1 MTRAV
6 NNEVNINNG
15 KSVAALFAEMK
26 QELQDFVQ
34 TRVTMFKVELQE
46 KVRMMKAAAPLAVI
60 GAMLLLTA
68 YLLFTLALVSLVFAF
83 LPDNAYRWCI
93 AFAAIGVLWLDSRRH
108 CGLHGKTGTGS
119 QRPAAQENRRSAR
132 RKTRCG
138 FSLRS
143 SRYERRTGGESRTA
157 RRRAA
162 QSPAPDDLR
171 VEGKDR
177 RDPRATRPREKCS
190 EHFAGVAA
198 AAGVLALLVGYGV
211 AGMFTR
217 R

>member
-1 MTRAV
+1 MNRAA

-46 KVRMMKAAAPLAVI
+46 KVRVMKAAAPLAVI

-93 AFAAIGVLWLDSRRH
+93 AFAAIGALWLILGGIAAYMAKRELEVK
-108 CGLHGKTGTGS
+108 GLLPK
-119 QRPAAQENRRSAR
+119 
-132 RKTRCG
+132 
-138 FSLRS
+138 
-143 SRYERRTGGESRTA
+143 RTVEVLKEDKMWI
-157 RRRAA
+157 
-162 QSPAPDDLR
+162 QSE
-171 VEGKDR
+171 VKQI
-177 RDPRATRPREKCS
+177 
-190 EHFAGVAA
+190 
-198 AAGVLALLVGYGV
+198 
-211 AGMFTR
+211 
-217 R
+217 

>member
-1 MTRAV
+1 MNRAV

-46 KVRMMKAAAPLAVI
+46 KVRVIKAAAPLAVI

-93 AFAAIGVLWLDSRRH
+93 AFAAIGVLWLILGGIAAYMAKRELEVK
-108 CGLHGKTGTGS
+108 GLLPK
-119 QRPAAQENRRSAR
+119 
-132 RKTRCG
+132 
-138 FSLRS
+138 
-143 SRYERRTGGESRTA
+143 RT
-157 RRRAA
+157 
-162 QSPAPDDLR
+162 
-171 VEGKDR
+171 VE
-177 RDPRATRPREKCS
+177 
-190 EHFAGVAA
+190 
-198 AAGVLALLVGYGV
+198 VLKEDKMWIQAEVKQI
-211 AGMFTR
+211 
-217 R
+217 

>member
-1 MTRAV
+1 MNRAV

-46 KVRMMKAAAPLAVI
+46 KVRVMKAAAPLAVI

-93 AFAAIGVLWLDSRRH
+93 AFAAIGVLWLILGGIAAYMAKRELEVK
-108 CGLHGKTGTGS
+108 GLLPK
-119 QRPAAQENRRSAR
+119 
-132 RKTRCG
+132 
-138 FSLRS
+138 
-143 SRYERRTGGESRTA
+143 RTVEVLKEDKMWI
-157 RRRAA
+157 
-162 QSPAPDDLR
+162 QSE
-171 VEGKDR
+171 VKQI
-177 RDPRATRPREKCS
+177 
-190 EHFAGVAA
+190 
-198 AAGVLALLVGYGV
+198 
-211 AGMFTR
+211 
-217 R
+217 

>member
-1 MTRAV
+1 MNRAV

-46 KVRMMKAAAPLAVI
+46 KVRIIKAAAPLAVI

-93 AFAAIGVLWLDSRRH
+93 AFAAIGLLWLILGGIAAYMAKRELEVK
-108 CGLHGKTGTGS
+108 GLLPK
-119 QRPAAQENRRSAR
+119 
-132 RKTRCG
+132 
-138 FSLRS
+138 
-143 SRYERRTGGESRTA
+143 RTVEVLKEDKMWI
-157 RRRAA
+157 
-162 QSPAPDDLR
+162 QSE
-171 VEGKDR
+171 VKQI
-177 RDPRATRPREKCS
+177 
-190 EHFAGVAA
+190 
-198 AAGVLALLVGYGV
+198 
-211 AGMFTR
+211 
-217 R
+217 

>member
-1 MTRAV
+1 MNRAV

-46 KVRMMKAAAPLAVI
+46 KVRIIKAAAPLAVI

-93 AFAAIGVLWLDSRRH
+93 AFAAIGVLWLILGGIAAYMAKRELEVK
-108 CGLHGKTGTGS
+108 GLLPK
-119 QRPAAQENRRSAR
+119 
-132 RKTRCG
+132 
-138 FSLRS
+138 
-143 SRYERRTGGESRTA
+143 RTVEVLKEDKMWI
-157 RRRAA
+157 
-162 QSPAPDDLR
+162 QSE
-171 VEGKDR
+171 VKQI
-177 RDPRATRPREKCS
+177 
-190 EHFAGVAA
+190 
-198 AAGVLALLVGYGV
+198 
-211 AGMFTR
+211 
-217 R
+217 

>member
-1 MTRAV
+1 MNRAV

-46 KVRMMKAAAPLAVI
+46 KVRVMKAAAPLAVI

-93 AFAAIGVLWLDSRRH
+93 AFAAIGLLWLILGGIAAYMAKRELEVK
-108 CGLHGKTGTGS
+108 GLLPK
-119 QRPAAQENRRSAR
+119 
-132 RKTRCG
+132 
-138 FSLRS
+138 
-143 SRYERRTGGESRTA
+143 RTVEVLKEDKMWI
-157 RRRAA
+157 
-162 QSPAPDDLR
+162 QSE
-171 VEGKDR
+171 VKQI
-177 RDPRATRPREKCS
+177 
-190 EHFAGVAA
+190 
-198 AAGVLALLVGYGV
+198 
-211 AGMFTR
+211 
-217 R
+217 